1 MNGEILKE
9 EEFKGLGARR
19 ENHLDLALFLSLSA
33 AMWLTGSGLTVPCDE
48 LREQG

>member
-1 MNGEILKE
+1 MSVILSSLEIRVLVMNGEILKE

-33 AMWLTGSGLTVPCDE
+33 AM
-48 LREQG
+48 